1 MYFDVDHQPRKIW
14 RGKGRVRPLSYPIL
28 VHPPPFTTLAGKALQ
43 THPTL
48 YHYPTQEHSIKME
61 EEKSFTLT
69 INK

>member
-1 MYFDVDHQPRKIW
+1 MFLRLVIKLERSGW
-14 RGKGRVRPLSYPIL
+14 VRVRPLSYPIL

-61 EEKSFTLT
+61 EEKIIYFN
-69 INK
+69 NK